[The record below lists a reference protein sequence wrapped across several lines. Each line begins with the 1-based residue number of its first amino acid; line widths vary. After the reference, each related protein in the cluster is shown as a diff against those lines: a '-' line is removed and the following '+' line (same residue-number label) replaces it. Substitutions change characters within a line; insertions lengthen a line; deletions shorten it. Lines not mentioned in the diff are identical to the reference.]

1 MRINIKRLRH
11 TADKMGVII
20 TQDTDAHTGGKIYTL
35 AGGILDGITEQY
47 TSAEAVRD
55 RLDELHRLF
64 IDDLNADAGL
74 YEEGAELLGLT
85 ISAGLYEEGAEIEH
99 PAEEPEY
106 LSVTDYK
113 ERAELLG
120 LTISTEPDGNGGTVY
135 TASGGYIDS
144 VLDEEPHTFN
154 SLAELTADV
163 NSLWDDATT
172 PEMECWTDDNG
183 RLQTQTVYPTS
194 PLY

>member
-64 IDDLNADAGL
+64 IDSLNVD
-74 YEEGAELLGLT
+74 
-85 ISAGLYEEGAEIEH
+85 AGLYEEGAEIEH

-183 RLQTQTVYPTS
+183 RLHTQTVYPTS